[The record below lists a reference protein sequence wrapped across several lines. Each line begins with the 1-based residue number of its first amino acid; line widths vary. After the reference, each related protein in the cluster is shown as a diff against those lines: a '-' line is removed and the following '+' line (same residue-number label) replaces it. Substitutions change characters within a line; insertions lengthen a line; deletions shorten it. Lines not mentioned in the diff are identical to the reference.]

1 MAAPQSQAAEVATAA
16 PSLSLSGL
24 RKAFGDVIAVAGVD
38 LEVTP
43 GECFGLLGPN
53 GAGKTTTMEICEGLT
68 APDAGSVTLLGRNW
82 KQNASELR
90 QRIGIQLQET
100 QFPEKLTVTETLR
113 LFRSFFHRGISVEEV
128 IRIAQLEEKRSARVG
143 TLSGGQKQRLA
154 MACAL
159 VGDPELLFL
168 DEPTTGLDPQ
178 ARRHLWDLVDDLKR
192 AGRTII
198 LTTHYMDEAE
208 RLCDRVAIMDHGRF
222 IALGTPQQLIASVGG
237 DHNVEFAIAP
247 SAPSTPRRSSP
258 SPAFNRIAS
267 TRARTSFASPSCI
280 PRSRASSPPLKN
292 KASILPSSAPTPPP
306 SKTSSSLSPGGTCA
320 MSKLQDSSLY
330 QLTSARFRLFLREP
344 EALFWV
350 FIFPIL
356 LAVGLGI
363 AFRNRPPD
371 VLPVAATT
379 PQLTQALAAEPG
391 LRATTMDE
399 AAGTHALATGNIQLL
414 AIQTPQGVEYKYDDT
429 NPDARLARLLANRAI
444 QSAAGR
450 HDPLPTRN
458 DLIHEAG
465 ARYIDFVVPGLLG
478 MNLMGSAI
486 WGLGFSIVE
495 ARQKKLLK
503 RLVASPM
510 PRWQYLASFLLSR
523 LLLLVIEVLAFL
535 GFARLVFGVP
545 FRGSLAQLA
554 FLCVLTSL
562 SFSALGLL
570 IASRARTMEAASG
583 LMNLV
588 MLPMW
593 ILSGVFFSASR
604 FPAVLQPFVR
614 ALPLTA
620 ANDALR
626 ANMLQ
631 GISLAHLTAP
641 VAILLAWLV
650 VPFAVSLRIFRWR

>member
-1 MAAPQSQAAEVATAA
+1 MN
-16 PSLSLSGL
+16 
-24 RKAFGDVIAVAGVD
+24 R
-38 LEVTP
+38 
-43 GECFGLLGPN
+43 
-53 GAGKTTTMEICEGLT
+53 
-68 APDAGSVTLLGRNW
+68 
-82 KQNASELR
+82 
-90 QRIGIQLQET
+90 LQ
-100 QFPEKLTVTETLR
+100 
-113 LFRSFFHRGISVEEV
+113 
-128 IRIAQLEEKRSARVG
+128 
-143 TLSGGQKQRLA
+143 
-154 MACAL
+154 
-159 VGDPELLFL
+159 
-168 DEPTTGLDPQ
+168 
-178 ARRHLWDLVDDLKR
+178 
-192 AGRTII
+192 
-198 LTTHYMDEAE
+198 
-208 RLCDRVAIMDHGRF
+208 
-222 IALGTPQQLIASVGG
+222 
-237 DHNVEFAIAP
+237 
-247 SAPSTPRRSSP
+247 
-258 SPAFNRIAS
+258 
-267 TRARTSFASPSCI
+267 
-280 PRSRASSPPLKN
+280 
-292 KASILPSSAPTPPP
+292 
-306 SKTSSSLSPGGTCA
+306 SSSLW
-320 MSKLQDSSLY
+320 
-330 QLTSARFRLFLREP
+330 QLTTARFRLFLREP

-356 LAVGLGI
+356 LAAGLGI

-371 VLPVAATT
+371 VLPVAATA
-379 PQLTQALAAEPG
+379 PQLTRAMAADPG
-391 LRATTMDE
+391 LRASTMDE
-399 AAGTHALATGNIQLL
+399 AAGMRSLATGNIELL
-414 AIQTPQGVEYKYDDT
+414 AIQTPAGVEFRYDDT
-429 NPDARLARLLANRAI
+429 NPDSRLARLLADRSI
-444 QSAAGR
+444 QAAAGR
-450 HDPLPTRN
+450 HDPIPARN

-523 LLLLVIEVLAFL
+523 LLLLVIEVVAFL
-535 GFARLVFGVP
+535 GFARLAFGVP

-604 FPAVLQPFVR
+604 FPAVIQPFVK

-631 GISLAHLTAP
+631 GIGIAHLGAP

-650 VPFAVSLRIFRWR
+650 IPFAAALRIFRWR